1 MSITSS
7 ISSISSISS
16 GVFRLALTTAVLC
29 AAASTADARPRRV
42 VILDFDGP
50 RQLADTGRSTVLSVL
65 GEQYDVVATKRWEQA
80 RAAAAQQTHGPAQWS
95 RAAKQSGV
103 DAVIEGWV
111 QDEGRRKILNI
122 VVREASNGREF
133 DTISVRLD
141 GKRGVSTESS
151 RQLQANLNE
160 VLDWID
166 AGQNEPTGTLP
177 IVTVKKIGPTRGAD
191 DDDGARGRGRRV
203 IDDDDA
209 AAEPRRRSRRSDR
222 PDRDRPDRADRQD
235 RQVAEEA
242 DPPARSATKAE
253 RKAEGSE
260 ATTEAEPAHD
270 AKPVEV
276 STAAREAHELEILFP
291 QQSDERKQVLG
302 EKVDHVPQRTPRF
315 MIDGGGYYGSRSLIW
330 DADPD
335 ANIQQFA
342 GVTTKGLQVNAAV
355 YPFPLK
361 QTDGI
366 LSGLGFTGSL
376 HHSAGSTVVFDD
388 VDTVEEYVLNQNGWE
403 LGVHYRAPLNS
414 LVAIDGGAFYG
425 NQTYEIVDASPD
437 FETPDTKY
445 SYLGASVHLDLAIT
459 DRALIGFG
467 ARYFTVLDSGDLQ
480 SIDFYGPA
488 SASGL
493 GLEGSF
499 LIPLPMSLYV
509 RGQLSYQ
516 RISLDLS
523 GGGQIADDEGVT
535 GGRDSLITG
544 NVNLGIAF

>member
-1 MSITSS
+1 MSITSIHS
-7 ISSISSISS
+7 WA
-16 GVFRLALTTAVLC
+16 VRLALTSAALC

-42 VILDFDGP
+42 VVLDFDGP
-50 RQLADTGRSTVLSVL
+50 RQLADSGRSTVLSVL
-65 GEQYDVVATKRWEQA
+65 GEQYDVVATKRWEDA

-141 GKRGVSTESS
+141 GKRALSTEGS

-166 AGQNEPTGTLP
+166 AGQNEPSNTLP
-177 IVTVKKIGPTRGAD
+177 VVTVKKLGGGSGRRSDDGRR
-191 DDDGARGRGRRV
+191 DDDGDRPHGRRPV
-203 IDDDDA
+203 IDDSDDA
-209 AAEPRRRSRRSDR
+209 PAESRRRARRSDR
-222 PDRDRPDRADRQD
+222 DDRDDRGERSE
-235 RQVAEEA
+235 RRVAEAETG
-242 DPPARSATKAE
+242 DSPARASKKTDDADATDA
-253 RKAEGSE
+253 
-260 ATTEAEPAHD
+260 PAHE

-291 QQSDERKQVLG
+291 QGSDERKQVLG

-335 ANIQQFA
+335 ANVQQFA
-342 GVTTKGLQVNAAV
+342 GVTTKGLEVNAAI

-366 LSGLGFTGSL
+366 LSGIGFTGSL

-388 VDTVEEYVLNQNGWE
+388 IDTVEEYVLNQNGWE
-403 LGVHYRAPLNS
+403 LGVHYRTPINS
-414 LVAIDGGAFYG
+414 LIAIDGGAFYG

-445 SYLGASVHLDLAIT
+445 SYLGASVHLDLSIT

-480 SIDFYGPA
+480 SVDFYGPA

-509 RGQLSYQ
+509 RGQLAYQ
-516 RISLDLS
+516 RISLELS
-523 GGGQIADDEGVT
+523 GGGQITDDEGVT
-535 GGRDSLITG
+535 GGRDSMITG

>member
-1 MSITSS
+1 MSITTQA
-7 ISSISSISS
+7 
-16 GVFRLALTTAVLC
+16 FRLALTTAALC

-80 RAAAAQQTHGPAQWS
+80 RATAAQQTHGPAQWS

-133 DTISVRLD
+133 DTITVRLD
-141 GKRGVSTESS
+141 GKHGVSTEGS

-166 AGQNEPTGTLP
+166 AGQNEPSTALP
-177 IVTVKKIGPTRGAD
+177 VVTVKKIGPVRRAPD
-191 DDDGARGRGRRV
+191 DDEGVRPRGRRAT
-203 IDDDDA
+203 IDDDDDA
-209 AAEPRRRSRRSDR
+209 QAEPRRRSRSDR
-222 PDRDRPDRADRQD
+222 PDRAE
-235 RQVAEEA
+235 RQVAEAEVS
-242 DPPARSATKAE
+242 DPPAKPA
-253 RKAEGSE
+253 RKASKADDAE
-260 ATTEAEPAHD
+260 TTTVAEPAHE

-361 QTDGI
+361 QIDGI
-366 LSGLGFTGSL
+366 LSGVGFTGSL

-388 VDTVEEYVLNQNGWE
+388 IDTVEEYVLNQNGWE
-403 LGVHYRAPLNS
+403 LGVHYRTPLNS
-414 LVAIDGGAFYG
+414 MVAIDGGAFYG

-445 SYLGASVHLDLAIT
+445 SYLGASAHLDLAIT

-488 SASGL
+488 SATGL
-493 GLEGSF
+493 GLEGTF
-499 LIPLPMSLYV
+499 QIPLPMNLYV
-509 RGQLSYQ
+509 RGQLAYQ
-516 RISLDLS
+516 KISLELS
-523 GGGQIADDEGVT
+523 GGGQITDDEGVT
-535 GGRDSLITG
+535 GGHDSLITG

>member
-1 MSITSS
+1 MSITTQA
-7 ISSISSISS
+7 
-16 GVFRLALTTAVLC
+16 FRLALTTAALC
-29 AAASTADARPRRV
+29 AAATTADARPRRV

-50 RQLADTGRSTVLSVL
+50 RQLADSGRSTVLSVL

-111 QDEGRRKILNI
+111 TDEGRRKVLNV

-133 DTISVRLD
+133 DTISVRID
-141 GKRGVSTESS
+141 GKNGVSTETS

-166 AGQNEPTGTLP
+166 AGQNEPSNTLP
-177 IVTVKKIGPTRGAD
+177 VVTVKKIGGRSS
-191 DDDGARGRGRRV
+191 DDGDTGRSRARRAA

-209 AAEPRRRSRRSDR
+209 ASAEPRRKPRRER
-222 PDRDRPDRADRQD
+222 DRDRDRDRTEEVEASDGAARPATRSAPKAKADRAED
-235 RQVAEEA
+235 
-242 DPPARSATKAE
+242 
-253 RKAEGSE
+253 SE
-260 ATTEAEPAHD
+260 AATEAEPAHE
-270 AKPVEV
+270 AKPLEV

-291 QQSDERKQVLG
+291 QHSEERKQVLG
-302 EKVDHVPQRTPRF
+302 EKADHVPRRTPRF
-315 MIDGGGYYGSRSLIW
+315 MIDAGGYYSSRSLVW

-335 ANIQQFA
+335 AEVQQFA
-342 GVTTKGLQVNAAV
+342 GITTKGLQVNASV

-361 QTDGI
+361 QMDGA
-366 LSGLGFTGSL
+366 LSGIGFTGSL
-376 HHSAGSTVVFDD
+376 HHSAGSTVVFDN
-388 VDTVEEYVLNQNGWE
+388 VDTIEEYVLNQNGWE

-414 LVAIDGGAFYG
+414 LISIDGGAFYG
-425 NQTYEIVDASPD
+425 NQTFEIVDASPD

-445 SYLGASVHLDLAIT
+445 SYLGASAHLDLSIT

-480 SIDFYGPA
+480 STDFYGPA

-493 GLEGSF
+493 GLEASF
-499 LIPLPMSLYV
+499 QIPLPASLYV

-516 RISLDLS
+516 RITLELN
-523 GGGQIADDEGVT
+523 GGGIITDEEGVT
-535 GGRDSLITG
+535 GGHDSQITG
-544 NVNLGIAF
+544 NVNIGIAF